1 MASVAALGHA
11 KPSELGCRDTRLLT
25 IESLEPRLRRKRL
38 LVRLGHA
45 SLQAVCRGTRL
56 TSSDGCRAECE

>member
-1 MASVAALGHA
+1 MSKKVN
-11 KPSELGCRDTRLLT
+11 KKKNTRNNYK
-25 IESLEPRLRRKRL
+25 IEALEPRLRRKRL

-56 TSSDGCRAECE
+56 TSSDGC